1 MSYEES
7 ILETAA
13 RTRDRPYSYSVQRK
27 RSISNH
33 GDFHHWEPR
42 QHITSI
48 NVKTI
53 CSQRFL
59 ATKDFLVSLSCDVHW
74 PFACQALGITD
85 LAANDYESGH
95 DARINFSREGFGGA
109 VAVTNGISSTSHDDE
124 RGTKNQDL
132 VQIEVQFG
140 GHPSHALYIGMTHIE
155 TSFKVEYIKLFQSIG
170 R

>member
-1 MSYEES
+1 MSCEES
-7 ILETAA
+7 LRSPSERQQPGQET
-13 RTRDRPYSYSVQRK
+13 TRIHIPFSGSGAY
-27 RSISNH
+27 H
-33 GDFHHWEPR
+33 GDFYHWEPR
-42 QHITSI
+42 QHFDKCENNMFT
-48 NVKTI
+48 TI
-53 CSQRFL
+53 FGNKRC
-59 ATKDFLVSLSCDVHW
+59 ALSCDVHW
-74 PFACQALGITD
+74 TSACQALGITD
-85 LAANDYESGH
+85 LAAIDYESGH

-109 VAVTNGISSTSHDDE
+109 VTVTNGISSTSHDDE

>member
-1 MSYEES
+1 MK
-7 ILETAA
+7 I
-13 RTRDRPYSYSVQRK
+13 
-27 RSISNH
+27 
-33 GDFHHWEPR
+33 
-42 QHITSI
+42 
-48 NVKTI
+48 I
-53 CSQRFL
+53 CSQRYL
-59 ATKDFLVSLSCDVHW
+59 ATKDFLVPLSCDVHW

-95 DARINFSREGFGGA
+95 DARFNFSREGFGGA
-109 VAVTNGISSTSHDDE
+109 VTVTNGISSTSHDDE

-155 TSFKVEYIKLFQSIG
+155 TPFKVEYIKLFQSIG